1 MRLLPFDSY
10 RLGHVSTPA
19 VRSARAQQPAR
30 EALRM
35 PEAPAAALKTN
46 RKPSDVSIAVVG
58 AGPGGL
64 AAAQELIAQGFKVTV
79 FERNPSAGGKVKT
92 VMIDGHAIDVGA
104 IAGAMRFGPFGTDY
118 DPIFE
123 LSKELGVAT
132 RQFELSTAYD
142 LQAGKPFER
151 TQSWTKL
158 LPGVAKYVALQ
169 LFGWRGQHDGEIGP
183 GLSDE
188 LKKTWSEVLRSR
200 GMESVEDAF
209 QPLLTSAGYPPEL
222 AAFHQAS
229 YLDPSTLAA
238 MLLQRGLYVWEG
250 GYQQVF
256 QRLADRLSR
265 EGVRFIY
272 GADVSSIARNDEAME
287 ITTPS
292 GTQRFDEVVVAC
304 DASKLLES
312 GTLKASAKTLDVIA
326 KTDNAVDYR
335 VVICRVTGLPYYG
348 KLSTGSIPEN
358 IGRAGEPLLYCQ
370 QAPGIYTFYA
380 YGTGAD
386 GKPVDDETL
395 IANIAKTIPKMSP
408 GAKLES
414 VAHTERWAYA
424 PHAKAEDVQNGFLD
438 DLYALQGREGLA
450 FVLAAASFETTARV
464 MQHGKAVARRVGA
477 IYDDRYGVQRGQ
489 SWWQIFA
496 GNRG

>member
-1 MRLLPFDSY
+1 MMLPPLDPY
-10 RLGHVSTPA
+10 RLSNVSAPA
-19 VRSARAQQPAR
+19 VRSARAQDAAR
-30 EALRM
+30 APLRM
-35 PEAPAAALKTN
+35 PEAPAAAFKSD
-46 RKPSDVSIAVVG
+46 RKPSDVSIAVIG

-64 AAAQELIAQGFKVTV
+64 AAAKELNAQGFKVTV
-79 FERNPSAGGKVKT
+79 FDRNPSAGGKVKT
-92 VMIDGHAIDVGA
+92 VTIDGHAIDVGA

-118 DPIFE
+118 DAIFE
-123 LSKELGVAT
+123 LSKSLGIGT
-132 RQFELSTAYD
+132 RKFEVSTAYD
-142 LQAGKPFER
+142 LQAGKPLER
-151 TQSWTKL
+151 TQSWAKM
-158 LPGVAKYVALQ
+158 LPGIAKYVALQ
-169 LFGWRGQHDGEIGP
+169 LFSWTGQHDGEIGP

-188 LKKTWSEVLRSR
+188 LKKTWGEVLEAR

-250 GYQQVF
+250 GYQRVF
-256 QRLADRLSR
+256 QRLSDQLMHK
-265 EGVRFIY
+265 GVSFVY

-287 ITTPS
+287 ITTPA

-312 GTLKASAKTLDVIA
+312 GTLKASDKTRDLIA

-335 VVICRVTGLPYYG
+335 VVVCRVTGLPDHG

-358 IGRAGEPLLYCQ
+358 IGRPGEPLLYCQ
-370 QAPGIYTFYA
+370 QAPGLYTFYA

-386 GKPVDDETL
+386 GKVVDDETL
-395 IANIAKTIPKMSP
+395 IANIRATVPKMSP

-414 VAHTERWAYA
+414 VAHIERWAYA

-438 DLYALQGREGLA
+438 DLYALQGRDGLA

-464 MQHGKAVARRVGA
+464 MQHGKAVAERVGA

-489 SWWQIFA
+489 SWWNVFA
-496 GNRG
+496 ATRI